1 MAGEGGDDLLCRAL
15 LQFLHEADRGFRRVG
30 TNQPVKMLGHQHPA
44 DEKEPRFLPEL
55 AQRVD
60 EDGAE
65 SLASKQAVATIGAG
79 GEELQFPPREVA
91 STHGHARLSADAG
104 ANVSRRAELALRQ
117 PAI

>member
-1 MAGEGGDDLLCRAL
+1 M
-15 LQFLHEADRGFRRVG
+15 
-30 TNQPVKMLGHQHPA
+30 TGHPHPA
-44 DEKEPRFLPEL
+44 DRKESRFLPPL

-91 STHGHARLSADAG
+91 STHGHAKLSADVET
-104 ANVSRRAELALRQ
+104 NMSRRAELALRQ